1 MAKEFGT
8 GRNFTFLRIN
18 SKGELYE
25 SSKDPKEG
33 FNEIVLDPGTPNER
47 KTYQKSYKSTD
58 YGKVSYLAITEK
70 NFPKGKV
77 NYVELSVQSDEDPTG
92 VDVIQLP
99 LRSLKGGLNDEVK
112 KLIAILPSLDYSKSI
127 IISSNREKNLRGY
140 VDKILYFRYKQE
152 EGQDKDTPIKF
163 SLKFGE
169 KGNVPMFLIE
179 EDPINPSQKTM
190 NYKDQDKFL
199 SQVLMYELK
208 RYEDFKAGNV
218 YQSEFY
224 KEWEPTEADTTTP
237 QATTAQPAA
246 SQTPVTATTTGENPF
261 AANAVEEDGDLPF

>member
-25 SSKDPKEG
+25 SSKEPKEG
-33 FNEIVLDPGTPNER
+33 FNEIILDAGTANER
-47 KTYQKSYKSTD
+47 KTYQKPYKSTD

-70 NFPKGKV
+70 TFPKGKV
-77 NYVELSVQSDEDPTG
+77 SYVELSVQSDEDPSG

-99 LRSLKGGLNDEVK
+99 LKSIKGGLNDEVK

-127 IISSNREKNLRGY
+127 IISSNRDKNQRGY

-152 EGQDKDTPIKF
+152 EGQDKDQPIKF

-169 KGNVPMFLIE
+169 KGNVPMFIVE
-179 EDPINPSQKTM
+179 QDPINPSQKTM
-190 NYKDQDKFL
+190 DYKAQDTFL
-199 SQVLMYELK
+199 SKVLMYELK

-224 KEWEPTEADTTTP
+224 KEWAEAAPEGTQPTTTP
-237 QATTAQPAA
+237 VAT
-246 SQTPVTATTTGENPF
+246 QTPVTATTTGENPF
-261 AANAVEEDGDLPF
+261 AANAVAEDDDSPF